1 MKSIIRISSLLLLA
15 LWGTPASAKPAAEL
29 DLIMPALTLDRVIA
43 ERIVELVKKD
53 SGLQINLVPLPD
65 ESISALDALEAG
77 FGDIA
82 FAPNTGSYREGISTI
97 IPLYPSVLHIVAD
110 KDRPADSLE
119 ELLRG
124 AVVYAGPQG
133 STPWSLANKIVDGFE
148 FAPGEVSFAN
158 NQDVAPDVI
167 VLYAPIDRDRVMN
180 DPRLKD
186 VKWFSFGDP
195 EDIGNGSIVDLAV
208 FLNPRL
214 RPFVLP
220 AGTFGKLTPEPVV
233 TLAVDNLL
241 VARTDLD
248 KSIVYDIYAEI
259 LRLRPALFGT
269 RPELYQ
275 PIDEHV
281 AQTNFAFSLHPGA
294 LAFLKR
300 DEPTFVERYSGV
312 AEVVATLMV
321 GVVSGLFAIVKVY
334 RIRRK
339 NRLDEFLVEVISI
352 RNSVQPHSSEE
363 DRAAA
368 MASIRALQDR
378 AFELLVNE
386 KLAAD
391 DSFRIFTELSNDTI
405 RRIRE
410 RRV

>member
-1 MKSIIRISSLLLLA
+1 MNDPRLKNVKWFSFGDPEDIGNGSIVDLAVFLNPKLRPFVLPAGTFGKLTPEPVVTLAVDNLLV
-15 LWGTPASAKPAAEL
+15 AS
-29 DLIMPALTLDRVIA
+29 T
-43 ERIVELVKKD
+43 
-53 SGLQINLVPLPD
+53 
-65 ESISALDALEAG
+65 ALDALEAG

-220 AGTFGKLTPEPVV
+220 AGTFGNDPIQRQRRHDQIKFGGRLCGSRRSPKCQQKQTANPDYRFHVMRRQTWLKWYTTEPV
-233 TLAVDNLL
+233 
-241 VARTDLD
+241 
-248 KSIVYDIYAEI
+248 
-259 LRLRPALFGT
+259 
-269 RPELYQ
+269 
-275 PIDEHV
+275 
-281 AQTNFAFSLHPGA
+281 
-294 LAFLKR
+294 
-300 DEPTFVERYSGV
+300 
-312 AEVVATLMV
+312 
-321 GVVSGLFAIVKVY
+321 
-334 RIRRK
+334 
-339 NRLDEFLVEVISI
+339 
-352 RNSVQPHSSEE
+352 
-363 DRAAA
+363 
-368 MASIRALQDR
+368 
-378 AFELLVNE
+378 
-386 KLAAD
+386 
-391 DSFRIFTELSNDTI
+391 
-405 RRIRE
+405 
-410 RRV
+410 